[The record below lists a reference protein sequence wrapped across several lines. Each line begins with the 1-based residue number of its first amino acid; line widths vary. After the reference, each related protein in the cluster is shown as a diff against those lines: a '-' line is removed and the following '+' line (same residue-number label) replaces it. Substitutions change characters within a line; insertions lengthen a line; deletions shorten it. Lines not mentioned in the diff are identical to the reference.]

1 MKTCKT
7 FLFFATTCVFLF
19 LFIFLFFLFGLM
31 VDPEAE
37 AYDGSIKMN
46 KQKKKRWQNKQQQV
60 NKQQK

>member
-1 MKTCKT
+1 
-7 FLFFATTCVFLF
+7 
-19 LFIFLFFLFGLM
+19 M